1 MLRSPS
7 IDNTCEDDSREITIP
22 YIIQITSL
30 RLKLGRIRGSRS
42 VHSPKVYESN
52 RMNVVKMVSRHTKS
66 IRSRNYFYSVL
77 SIISIISQPMRWRY

>member
-30 RLKLGRIRGSRS
+30 RLKLGIIRGSRS

-52 RMNVVKMVSRHTKS
+52 RMNVVTA
-66 IRSRNYFYSVL
+66 RSRNYFYSVL
-77 SIISIISQPMRWRY
+77 STSTYN

>member
-52 RMNVVKMVSRHTKS
+52 RMNVVTA
-66 IRSRNYFYSVL
+66 RSRNYFYSVL